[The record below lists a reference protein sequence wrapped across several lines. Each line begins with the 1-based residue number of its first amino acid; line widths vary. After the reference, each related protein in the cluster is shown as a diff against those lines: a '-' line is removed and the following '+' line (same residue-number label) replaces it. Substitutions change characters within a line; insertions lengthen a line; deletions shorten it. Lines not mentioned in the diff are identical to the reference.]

1 MDRPKCFVTYTEIF
15 DELFPE
21 HVLNRVEVLLI
32 LKLLL
37 DASVSKQCRHN
48 TRDYLE
54 EMGKKTSLIFFFKK
68 YKAVEGL
75 GTIL

>member
-1 MDRPKCFVTYTEIF
+1 MDRALLTYTEIF

-21 HVLNRVEVLLI
+21 HVLDRVEILLI

-54 EMGKKTSLIFFFKK
+54 VRNYKKGISER
-68 YKAVEGL
+68 V
-75 GTIL
+75 

>member
-1 MDRPKCFVTYTEIF
+1 MDRALLTYTEIF
-15 DELFPE
+15 DELFTE
-21 HVLNRVEVLLI
+21 HVLDRVEILLI

-54 EMGKKTSLIFFFKK
+54 QEFIRKDGWKELLYYVNLIR
-68 YKAVEGL
+68 AC
-75 GTIL
+75 

>member
-1 MDRPKCFVTYTEIF
+1 MDRPKCLLTYTEIF
-15 DELFPE
+15 DELFTE
-21 HVLNRVEVLLI
+21 HVLDRVEILLI

-54 EMGKKTSLIFFFKK
+54 EMGKKTSLIFFKK
-68 YKAVEGL
+68 CKAVEGL
-75 GTIL
+75 NII